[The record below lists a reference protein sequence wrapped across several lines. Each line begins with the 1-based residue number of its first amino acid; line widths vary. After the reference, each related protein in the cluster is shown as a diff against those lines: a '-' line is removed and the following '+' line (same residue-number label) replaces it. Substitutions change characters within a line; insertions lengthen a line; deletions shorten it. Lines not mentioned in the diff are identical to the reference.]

1 MKFFK
6 LILFLLV
13 TNTILGQS
21 YWSFKSRPAVPI
33 YGPAV
38 NFNDTISSSIAST
51 NKVVT
56 SPRRAKAQSVAPS
69 KCIDNLDFEKGN
81 FTNWKCYVGTART
94 NGINNY
100 VTWNPTYAVA
110 PVAGRH
116 QIISASSLPVNDP
129 YGNFPRLCPWGG
141 NYSLQLGSTATNKL
155 AEKVS
160 CSFTIPADQNN
171 FVIEYFY
178 AVVFQDPKHP
188 FDEQPRFQAKVY
200 DANNSSNIITC
211 ASYDFTAASGLPGFE
226 ESVMDSSVL
235 YKPWS
240 AVTINL
246 SGYAG
251 HTVILEFSAED
262 CTLGGHFGYAY
273 VDVNS
278 TCTSLT
284 KSLAY
289 CKNTSSIT
297 LDAPSGYE
305 EYNWYDSSYTK
316 LLGTGQTLTLSPPPS
331 SSQVINVDLVPY
343 SGFGC
348 RDTAYTALNVNPVP
362 AVSFKSDTA
371 VCVGKPVSFTNTSTI
386 DDSTIMTY
394 FWDFGDGTSSSTA
407 NNTKI
412 FNAVGN
418 YKVKLVATSINGCTD
433 SIVKTI
439 SVGSLATIAPITGQ
453 NKICA
458 GQTAVLQ
465 NTTTGGIWKSTKP
478 AVATISNT
486 GVVSALSAGVDTIRY
501 IVSNLYGCADSV
513 SYALNV
519 IANTASTTNA
529 SICPGGV
536 YTFNGTSY
544 NSAGTYVKHFV
555 NVAGC
560 DSTAT
565 LNLVI
570 KQPSSSTT
578 NVSICST
585 EFPYVW
591 NGVSYSNGGTYTKT
605 LVNAVGCDSVATLTL
620 TKRMTTSSITTASV
634 CSSDLPY
641 VWNGTNYSASSIYMK
656 SFVNA
661 AGCDS
666 VAILMLLVRNSSTS
680 TSSLSICKADLPY
693 VWNGISCSIGGTY
706 TKRLINAVG
715 CDSTATL
722 NLTVKLP
729 SSSTVSASV
738 CVADLPYVWNGTNYT
753 ATGIYSKHFMNAV
766 GCDSTATLNLT
777 VKLPS
782 SSTVSASVCV
792 ADLPYV
798 WNGTNY
804 TATGTY
810 SKHFLNAVGCDSIA
824 TLNLTVKLP
833 SNSTVFA
840 SVCAADLPYVWNG
853 TNYTASG
860 TYSKHFSNVVGCDS
874 TATLDLTV
882 KLPSSSTFA
891 ASVCVADLPYVW
903 NGTNYTATGTYSK
916 HFLNA
921 VGCDSIATLNLT
933 VKLPSSSTVSASVC
947 AADLPYVWNGTN
959 YTATGTYSKHFLNAV
974 GCDSIATLD
983 LIVKLPISSTVA
995 AFVCVADLPYVWNGT
1010 NYTASGTYSKHFLNA
1025 VGCDSIATL
1034 DLTVKLPSSSTVS
1047 ASVCT
1052 ADLPYVWNGTN
1063 YTATGTYSKHFL
1075 NTVGCDSTATLNL
1088 TVKLPSSSTVSASVC
1103 VADLPYMWNG
1113 TNYTATGTY
1122 SKHFLNAMGCDS
1134 TATLD
1139 LTVKLPSSSTVSA
1152 SVCVAD
1158 LPYVWNGTNYT
1169 ASGTYIKHFLNA
1181 VGCDSTATLNLT
1193 VKLPSNSTV
1202 FASVCAA
1209 DLPYVWN
1216 GTNYTASGTYSKHFS
1231 NVVGCDS
1238 TATLDLTVKLPSSST
1253 FAASVCVA
1261 DLPYVWNGTNY
1272 TATGTYSKHFLNAV
1286 GCDSIATL
1294 DLTVKLP
1301 SSFTVT
1307 ASVCVAD
1314 LPYMWNGTNYIA
1326 TGTYSKHFINAAGCD
1341 STATLN
1347 LNVKLPSSSTIS
1359 ASVCVADLPY
1369 VWNGTNYTATGTYS
1383 KYFMNAVGCDSTATL
1398 NLTVKLPSSST
1409 VSVSVCSADLPYV
1422 WNGMNYT
1429 ATGTY
1434 SKHFLN
1440 VVGCD
1445 STATLNL
1452 TVKLPSSSTVTASIC
1467 TADLP
1472 YVWNGT
1478 NYTATGI
1485 YSKHFMNAVGCDST
1499 ATLNLTVKLPS
1510 SSTVSASVCVADL
1523 PYVWNGTNYTATG
1536 TYSKHFLNAMGC
1548 DSTATLNLTV
1558 KLPSSSTVSAS
1569 VCTADL
1575 PYVWNGT
1582 NYTASGTYSKHFL
1595 NAVGCDS
1602 TATLDL
1608 TVKLPSSSTVSASVC
1623 VADLPYV
1630 WNGTNYTASGTYSKH
1645 FLNAVGCDSTATL
1658 NLTVKLPSSSTVSAS
1673 VCAADLPYVWNGTN
1687 YTATGIYNKHF
1698 MNAVGCDS
1706 TATLNLTV
1714 KLPSSSTVSASVCV
1728 ADLPYVWNGTN
1739 YTASGTYSKHFLNA
1753 AGCDSTATLDLTVK
1767 LPSSSTVF
1775 ASVCTADLPYVWN
1788 GTNYT
1793 ATGTYSKHF
1802 LNTVGCDSTA
1812 TLNLTVKLPSSST
1825 VSASVCAA
1833 DLPYVWN
1840 GTNYTASGTYSKHF
1854 LNAVGCDSTATLNLT
1869 VKLPSSST
1877 VSASVCA
1884 ADLPYAWNGTNY
1896 TASGTYSKHFLNTV
1910 GCDSTATLNLTV
1922 KLPSSSTVTASVCT
1936 ADLPY
1941 VWNGTNYTATGTYS
1955 KHFMNAVGCD
1965 STVTLN
1971 LTVKLPSTSTVAA
1984 SVCTAD
1990 LPYVWNGA
1998 NYTATGTY
2006 SKHFMNA
2013 VGCDST
2019 ATLNLTV
2026 KLPSSSV
2033 TNTSVCQGDSYLFN
2047 GVSYA
2052 VAGTYVVHLVNAA
2065 GCDSVATL
2073 NLSVKLPTASTTN
2086 VSICQGDS
2094 YSFNGTSYTAAG
2106 AYVKHLLNVAGC
2118 DSVATLN
2125 LTLKLPTTS
2134 FSSKTICEQ
2143 DLPIVW
2149 NGLSCTAAGTY
2160 NAKLINAV
2168 GCDSVATLK
2177 LTVNKTASS
2186 TIEMTTCPSALP
2198 FVWNGI
2204 SYAAAGNYAIRL
2216 TSANGC
2222 DSIANL
2228 VLHVKTPLTSTT
2240 TEYVCSSLLPYVWN
2254 KKLYFDSGTYMAQF
2268 VSAAGCDSIA
2278 TLELTVVFPS
2288 SSVSKESVSSLELP
2302 YVWNKLA
2309 LTETGTYT
2317 APDKYLNSMGCDSI
2331 AKLILKVNLST
2342 SAVTNA
2348 SVCASD
2354 LPYIW
2359 NATPY
2364 YGAGTFTKTM
2374 TNVLGQDVKV
2384 TLNLSVIYPQTSTQK
2399 IQIFSGESYTINGHA
2414 YDKPGVYADNLK
2426 NENGCDSTVVTEL
2439 SFVNVPNTITPNG
2452 DGYNDTFM
2460 KGWRVQVYN
2469 RNGIMLYDGD
2479 SGWDGNYN
2487 NKPVSKDTYFYVL
2500 FYPTETGMKTKEGY
2514 LMVIR

>member
-874 TATLDLTV
+874 TATL
-882 KLPSSSTFA
+882 
-891 ASVCVADLPYVW
+891 
-903 NGTNYTATGTYSK
+903 N
-916 HFLNA
+916 
-921 VGCDSIATLNLT
+921 
-933 VKLPSSSTVSASVC
+933 
-947 AADLPYVWNGTN
+947 
-959 YTATGTYSKHFLNAV
+959 
-974 GCDSIATLD
+974 
-983 LIVKLPISSTVA
+983 
-995 AFVCVADLPYVWNGT
+995 
-1010 NYTASGTYSKHFLNA
+1010 
-1025 VGCDSIATL
+1025 
-1034 DLTVKLPSSSTVS
+1034 
-1047 ASVCT
+1047 
-1052 ADLPYVWNGTN
+1052 
-1063 YTATGTYSKHFL
+1063 
-1075 NTVGCDSTATLNL
+1075 
-1088 TVKLPSSSTVSASVC
+1088 
-1103 VADLPYMWNG
+1103 
-1113 TNYTATGTY
+1113 
-1122 SKHFLNAMGCDS
+1122 
-1134 TATLD
+1134 
-1139 LTVKLPSSSTVSA
+1139 
-1152 SVCVAD
+1152 
-1158 LPYVWNGTNYT
+1158 
-1169 ASGTYIKHFLNA
+1169 
-1181 VGCDSTATLNLT
+1181 
-1193 VKLPSNSTV
+1193 
-1202 FASVCAA
+1202 
-1209 DLPYVWN
+1209 
-1216 GTNYTASGTYSKHFS
+1216 
-1231 NVVGCDS
+1231 
-1238 TATLDLTVKLPSSST
+1238 LTVKLPSSST